1 MLQPIGKDIWH
12 VPHHFTSMGLRLFSR
27 MTVVRLGS
35 GKLWLHSPVP
45 ISPQLRAQ
53 LAELGEVAFIV
64 APNRF
69 HHLFAGTCRDAFPH
83 AALYGAPGLAAKRP
97 DLQDMRELRGEAEAE
112 WAHDL
117 GQVFVE
123 GIPALN
129 ENVWFHHASRSLIV
143 TDLCQ
148 WWTGS
153 MPVSGRVYA
162 SLTGIRKRP
171 GVPLTVR
178 LVIKDRAALARS
190 VRRILQWEFE
200 RVVLAHNTVI
210 EHAAYDA
217 VKQAFEAAHA
227 C

>member
-12 VPHHFTSMGLRLFSR
+12 VPHHFTSMGLRMFSR
-27 MTVVRLGS
+27 MTVVRLHG

-45 ISPQLRAQ
+45 ISPQVRAQ

-69 HHLFAGTCRDAFPH
+69 HHLFAGTCSQAFPQ
-83 AALYGAPGLAAKRP
+83 AALFGAPGLAAKRP
-97 DLQDMRELRGEAEAE
+97 DLEGMRTLRDRTEPE
-112 WAHDL
+112 WAGEL
-117 GQVFVE
+117 EQVFVE

-129 ENVWFHHASRSLIV
+129 ETLWFHRGSRTLII

-153 MPVSGRVYA
+153 MPATARAYA
-162 SLTGIRKRP
+162 SLTGIRKRL

-178 LVIKDRAALARS
+178 LVIKDKAALARS
-190 VRRILQWEFE
+190 AGRILQWDFE
-200 RVVLAHNTVI
+200 RVVVAHNAII
-210 EHAAYDA
+210 EDGAHDA
-217 VKQAFEAAHA
+217 VKRALENVL
-227 C
+227 